1 MCRFNLSPP
10 GVAGGEGVHYQ
21 NIYICG
27 MPVLLYGCVNWILM
41 DGFMERF
48 EKLQAE
54 LAKWPKHFHFPQHS
68 SSYSFKVSNSE
79 MSGIGEKAGIPIK
92 SD

>member
-1 MCRFNLSPP
+1 
-10 GVAGGEGVHYQ
+10 
-21 NIYICG
+21 
-27 MPVLLYGCVNWILM
+27 MPVLLYECENWILM
-41 DGFMERF
+41 DGFMTRF

-54 LAKWPKHFHFPQHS
+54 LAEWPKHFPFLQHS

>member
-1 MCRFNLSPP
+1 
-10 GVAGGEGVHYQ
+10 
-21 NIYICG
+21 
-27 MPVLLYGCVNWILM
+27 M

-68 SSYSFKVSNSE
+68 SSYSFEVSNSE
-79 MSGIGEKAGIPIK
+79 MSGIGEKAGVLIK